1 MIQATIRA
9 LKQNDEDWEWFPTTD
24 EIIGKVVADIA
35 VVQSE
40 FHYSRDAIKSV
51 LDIGAGDGRV
61 LKAIQEGMKQH
72 DRHSSAVDLYAIEKA
87 VHHQSNMPKD
97 ITIIGTDFEQQTLA
111 DKPVGAI
118 FCNPPYSEFAEWML
132 KILREACTR
141 YIYFVIPRR
150 WRDNIDITRAM
161 ELRQGEVTTLGEYD
175 FEDAGRKAR
184 AKVEVIR
191 IEFGYEHEDPFNSVI
206 EDMMPELDV
215 FAVELEQEKETVD
228 RDMFAASQ
236 NLVEV
241 LVDSYDRDMMA
252 MLENYKA
259 ALRVDARILKEIG
272 VEKNGVLQ
280 AIRLKI
286 KGLKDKYWRTL
297 FDEMGTITQRL
308 ATKQRE
314 AFLKSLQDKVTI
326 DFTANNVYS
335 ILIWVSKWAND
346 FFDQQ
351 LIELFKTMSNDSCV
365 VRYKSNQRIWTN
377 ADWRYL
383 RDDEPNQP
391 THYRLEY
398 RMVLSRGGISSSTWD
413 YERQGLNGLSASAF
427 NMLKDLVTVA
437 NNLGFASTDS
447 PRNHKWVSNQQN
459 TLLLSDGTP
468 LVAAR
473 AFKNGNMHLHINPKV
488 MLAINV
494 EAGRLLRW
502 IRNPAEACDELQLDG
517 EEAAQVAKIFGSS
530 FRISPDAGMLRL
542 QSTSAGDP

>member
-9 LKQNDEDWEWFPTTD
+9 LKQNDEDHQWYPTTD
-24 EIIGKVVADIA
+24 EIIEKVVVDLIA
-35 VVQSE
+35 LME
-40 FHYSRDAIKSV
+40 EYHGYSANKIKSI

-61 LKAIQEGMKQH
+61 LKAIQKGMRER
-72 DRHSSAVDLYAIEKA
+72 DRHNPELDLYAIEKA
-87 VHHQSNMPKD
+87 IYHLSNMPKD
-97 ITIIGTDFEQQTLA
+97 ITVIGTDFEQQALA

-118 FCNPPYSEFAEWML
+118 FCNPPYSKFDEWVL
-132 KILREACTR
+132 KIVREACTR

-150 WRDNIDITRAM
+150 WRDNLDIKRAL
-161 ELRQGEVTTLGEYD
+161 ELRAGEVTSLGEFD
-175 FEDAGRKAR
+175 FEDADRRAR

-191 IEFGYEHEDPFNSVI
+191 IEFGYEHEDPFCSVI

-215 FAVELEQEKETVD
+215 FDIELEQEKDTVD
-228 RDMFAASQ
+228 RDVFEASQ

-241 LVDSYDRDMMA
+241 LVESYDRDMMS

-259 ALRVDARILKEIG
+259 ALRINANILKELG
-272 VEKNGVLQ
+272 VDKQGVLKS
-280 AIRLKI
+280 IRLKI
-286 KGLKDKYWRTL
+286 KSLKDKYWRTL

-314 AFLKSLQDKVTI
+314 AFLKSLSDKLTI

-391 THYRLEY
+391 SHYRLEY

-413 YERQGLNGLSASAF
+413 HERQGLNGLSASAF
-427 NMLKDLVTVA
+427 NLLKDLVTVA
-437 NNLGFASTDS
+437 NNLGFASSDS
-447 PRNHKWVSNQQN
+447 PRNYKWVSNQQN
-459 TLLLSDGTP
+459 TFLLGDGTP
-468 LVAAR
+468 LVAVR
-473 AFKNGNMHLHINPKV
+473 AYKNGNMHLHINPKV

-502 IRNPAEACDELQLDG
+502 IRNPAEACSEMDLQG
-517 EEAAQVAKIFGSS
+517 QEAEQAAKMFGSS
-530 FRISPDAGMLRL
+530 FRISPGVGMLRL
-542 QSTSAGDP
+542 NNREPA

>member
-9 LKQNDEDWEWFPTTD
+9 LKQNDEDLEFYPSTD
-24 EIIGKVVADIA
+24 EIIEKVVVDLIA
-35 VVQSE
+35 VME
-40 FHYSRDAIKSV
+40 EYHGYSANKIKSI

-61 LKAIQEGMKQH
+61 LKAIQKSVLES
-72 DRHSSAVDLYAIEKA
+72 DRHNPQLDLYAIEKA
-87 VHHQSNMPKD
+87 IYHLSNMPKD
-97 ITIIGTDFEQQTLA
+97 ITVIGTDFEQQALA

-118 FCNPPYSEFAEWML
+118 FCNPPYSEFDEWVL
-132 KILREACTR
+132 KIVREACTR

-150 WRDNIDITRAM
+150 WRDNVDIKRAL
-161 ELRQGEVTTLGEYD
+161 EIREGEVTSLGEFD
-175 FEDAGRKAR
+175 FEDADRRAR

-215 FAVELEQEKETVD
+215 FSIELEQEKDTVD
-228 RDMFAASQ
+228 RDVFAACQ
-236 NLVEV
+236 NLVDV

-252 MLENYKA
+252 MLENYKS
-259 ALRVDARILKEIG
+259 ALRITAEILKELG
-272 VEKNGVLQ
+272 VDKKGVLES
-280 AIRLKI
+280 IRLKI
-286 KGLKDKYWRTL
+286 KSLKDKYWRTL

-314 AFLKSLQDKVTI
+314 AFLKSLSDKLTI

-391 THYRLEY
+391 SHYRLEY

-427 NMLKDLVTVA
+427 NLLKDLVTVA
-437 NNLGFASTDS
+437 NNLGFASSDS
-447 PRNHKWVSNQQN
+447 PRNYKWVSNQQN

-473 AFKNGNMHLHINPKV
+473 AYKNGNMHLHINPKV

-502 IRNPAEACDELQLDG
+502 IRNPAEAC
-517 EEAAQVAKIFGSS
+517 EEMQATDQEAEQISKMFGSS
-530 FRISPDAGMLRL
+530 FRITPGESMLRL
-542 QSTSAGDP
+542 QGTEQ

>member
-9 LKQNDEDWEWFPTTD
+9 LKQNDEDLEFYPSTD
-24 EIIGKVVADIA
+24 EIIEKVVVDLIA
-35 VVQSE
+35 LLE
-40 FHYSRDAIKSV
+40 EYHGYSANKIKSI

-61 LKAIQEGMKQH
+61 LKAIQRGIQER
-72 DRHSSAVDLYAIEKA
+72 DRHNPEVDLYAIEKA
-87 VHHQSNMPKD
+87 IYHLSNMPKD
-97 ITIIGTDFEQQTLA
+97 ITVIGTDFEQQALA

-118 FCNPPYSEFAEWML
+118 FCNPPYSEFDQWVL
-132 KILREACTR
+132 KIVREACTR

-150 WRDNIDITRAM
+150 WRDNVDIKRAL
-161 ELRQGEVTTLGEYD
+161 EIREGEVTSLGEFD
-175 FEDAGRKAR
+175 FEDADRRAR

-215 FAVELEQEKETVD
+215 FSIELEQEKGTVD
-228 RDMFAASQ
+228 RDVFAASQ
-236 NLVEV
+236 NLVDV

-252 MLENYKA
+252 MLENYKS
-259 ALRVDARILKEIG
+259 ALRINAEILKELG
-272 VEKNGVLQ
+272 VDKKGVLES
-280 AIRLKI
+280 IRLKI
-286 KGLKDKYWRTL
+286 KSLKDKYWRTL
-297 FDEMGTITQRL
+297 FDEMRTITQRL

-314 AFLKSLQDKVTI
+314 AFLKSLSDKLTI

-391 THYRLEY
+391 SHYRLEY

-427 NMLKDLVTVA
+427 NLLKDLVTVA
-437 NNLGFASTDS
+437 NNLGFASSDS
-447 PRNHKWVSNQQN
+447 PRNYTWISNQQN
-459 TLLLSDGTP
+459 TLLLTDGTP

-473 AFKNGNMHLHINPKV
+473 AYKNGNMHLHINPKV

-502 IRNPAEACDELQLDG
+502 IRNPAEACEEL
-517 EEAAQVAKIFGSS
+517 EATGQDAEQISKMFGSS
-530 FRISPDAGMLRL
+530 FRITPGESMLRL
-542 QSTSAGDP
+542 QGTEQ

>member
-9 LKQNDEDWEWFPTTD
+9 LKQNNEDHEWFPTTD
-24 EIIGKVVADIA
+24 EIIDKVVRDIA
-35 VVQSE
+35 AVLDE
-40 FHYSRDAIKSV
+40 YCGYSSNKINSV

-61 LKAIQEGMKQH
+61 LKAIQKGMIEH
-72 DRHSSAVDLYAIEKA
+72 DRYSSAVDLYAIEKA
-87 VHHQSNMPKD
+87 IHHQSNMPKD
-97 ITIIGTDFEQQTLA
+97 ITIIGTDFEQQALA

-118 FCNPPYSEFAEWML
+118 FCNPPYSEFTEWML
-132 KILREACTR
+132 KIVRESCTR
-141 YIYFVIPRR
+141 WIYFVVPRR
-150 WRDNIDITRAM
+150 WRDNRDIQRAL
-161 ELRQGEVTTLGEYD
+161 EQRDGEVKTLGEFD
-175 FEDAGRKAR
+175 FEDADRKAR

-191 IEFGYEHEDPFNSVI
+191 IEFGCEHEDPFNAVI
-206 EDMMPELDV
+206 ADMMPELDV
-215 FAVELEQEKETVD
+215 FDIELEPDKETVD
-228 RDMFAASQ
+228 RDVFKGSQ

-241 LVDSYDRDMMA
+241 LADRYDHDMME
-252 MLENYKA
+252 MLENYRA
-259 ALRVDARILKEIG
+259 ALRIDPKILKEMG
-272 VEKNGVLQ
+272 VEKRGVLES
-280 AIRLKI
+280 IRLKI

-297 FDEMGTITQRL
+297 FDEMSTITQRL

-314 AFLKSLQDKVTI
+314 AFLKSLRDKVTI

-346 FFDQQ
+346 YFDQQ

-427 NMLKDLVTVA
+427 NLLKDLVTVA
-437 NNLGFASTDS
+437 NNLGFPSNDS
-447 PRNHKWVSNQQN
+447 PRNYVWKSGVQN
-459 TLLLSDGTP
+459 TMSLSDGTP
-468 LVAAR
+468 LAAVR
-473 AFKNGNMHLHINPKV
+473 AYKNGNMHLHINPRV

-502 IRNPAEACDELQLDG
+502 IRNPAEACEEMDLG
-517 EEAAQVAKIFGSS
+517 EQEAEHVEKMFGSS
-530 FRISPDAGMLRL
+530 FRIGPDAGMLRL
-542 QSTSAGDP
+542 SAD

>member
-9 LKQNDEDWEWFPTTD
+9 LKQNDEDLEFYPSTD
-24 EIIGKVVADIA
+24 EIIEKVVVDLIG
-35 VVQSE
+35 VME
-40 FHYSRDAIKSV
+40 EYHGYSANKIKSI

-61 LKAIQEGMKQH
+61 LKAIQKSVLES
-72 DRHSSAVDLYAIEKA
+72 DRHNPQLDLYAIEKA
-87 VHHQSNMPKD
+87 IYHLSNMPKD
-97 ITIIGTDFEQQTLA
+97 ITVIGTDFEQQALA

-118 FCNPPYSEFAEWML
+118 FCNPPYSEFDEWVL
-132 KILREACTR
+132 KIVREACTR

-150 WRDNIDITRAM
+150 WRDNIDIKRAL
-161 ELRQGEVTTLGEYD
+161 EIREGEVTSLGEFD
-175 FEDAGRKAR
+175 FEDADRRAR

-215 FAVELEQEKETVD
+215 FSIELEHEKDTVD
-228 RDMFAASQ
+228 RDVFAACQ
-236 NLVEV
+236 NLVDV

-252 MLENYKA
+252 MLENYRS
-259 ALRVDARILKEIG
+259 ALRINAAILKELG
-272 VEKNGVLQ
+272 VDKKGVLES
-280 AIRLKI
+280 IRLKI
-286 KGLKDKYWRTL
+286 KSLKDKYWRTL

-314 AFLKSLQDKVTI
+314 AFLKSLSDKLTI

-391 THYRLEY
+391 SHYRLEY

-427 NMLKDLVTVA
+427 NLLKDLVTVA
-437 NNLGFASTDS
+437 NNLGFASSDS
-447 PRNHKWVSNQQN
+447 PRNYKWVSNQQN

-473 AFKNGNMHLHINPKV
+473 AYKNGNMHLHINPKV

-502 IRNPAEACDELQLDG
+502 IRNPAEAC
-517 EEAAQVAKIFGSS
+517 EEMQATDQEAEQISKMFGSS
-530 FRISPDAGMLRL
+530 FRITPGESMLRL
-542 QSTSAGDP
+542 QGT